1 VDSDENPRPLNIEM
15 LDARYVSREI
25 CALQVKTMSDKLVEN
40 REAIEGINNK
50 ITATLVFVIITLVA
64 IITAAIKGLL

>member
-1 VDSDENPRPLNIEM
+1 VGSDENPGPFTIEM
-15 LDARYVSREI
+15 LDKRYVSREI
-25 CALQVKTMSDKLVEN
+25 CALQVRTMSEKLVESQ
-40 REAIEGINNK
+40 EAIEGINNK

>member
-1 VDSDENPRPLNIEM
+1 MGSDENPGPCTIEM
-15 LDARYVSREI
+15 LDKRYVSREI

>member
-1 VDSDENPRPLNIEM
+1 VGSDENPGPFTIEM
-15 LDARYVSREI
+15 LDKRYVSREI
-25 CALQVKTMSDKLVEN
+25 CALQVRTMSEKLVES